1 MPSPVDENRIL
12 DAALSVWREQG
23 YRDATTLKVA
33 ERAGIG
39 EVTLFR
45 RFGGKGKLFAAALA
59 REARSFEIAALA
71 PSDDIKADLL
81 NIVCAYDLL
90 LDRNGAIV
98 ADFLLNRP
106 NDPAF
111 DELADIPRAAIMKVA
126 GIVTH
131 HQQAGRLQ
139 SGPPLQLMIRLLS
152 PLIMS
157 HMIQRT
163 QPELNIGPA
172 PQEIVRGFLK
182 GSG

>member
-1 MPSPVDENRIL
+1 
-12 DAALSVWREQG
+12 SVWREQG

-59 REARSFEIAALA
+59 REAESFEIAALA
-71 PSDDIKADLL
+71 SSDDVEADLL
-81 NIVCAYDLL
+81 NIVCAYDRL

-111 DELADIPRAAIMKVA
+111 DELAAIPRSAIMKAV
-126 GIVTH
+126 GIIVY

-139 SGPPLQLMIRLLS
+139 SGPPLQLIVGLLG

-157 HMIQRT
+157 YMIQRA
-163 QPELNIGPA
+163 QPELGLGAA
-172 PQEIVRGFLK
+172 PHEIVSRFLN
-182 GSG
+182 GSA